1 MLEIFQVETDKHKHY
16 VSELFVEY
24 FNWTNSVFS
33 SEYNIS
39 FDVNTFSEKYLAQL
53 DEFMPP
59 EGRLLLA
66 RYKGKIAGCACL
78 HQIDQGIGEVKRMYV
93 RPKFQR
99 KGIGRSLL
107 ENIIYEAANIGYSKL
122 MLDTA
127 PFAKE
132 ALALY
137 RSLGFQDTDPYLEK
151 IEIPP
156 EYRDNWI
163 FMELT
168 L

>member
-1 MLEIFQVETDKHKHY
+1 MLQIFQVETEKHKHH
-16 VSELFVEY
+16 VRELFLEY
-24 FNWTNSVFS
+24 FNWTNSVFT

-39 FDVNTFSEKYLAQL
+39 FDVNTFSEKYLDQL
-53 DEFMPP
+53 QEFMPP

-66 RYKGKIAGCACL
+66 QYKGKIAGCACL
-78 HQIDQGIGEVKRMYV
+78 RKIAQATGEVKRMYV

-122 MLDTA
+122 LLDTA

-132 ALALY
+132 TLALY
-137 RSLGFQDTDPYLEK
+137 RSVGFQDTEPYLEK
-151 IEIPP
+151 TEIPSQ
-156 EYRDNWI
+156 YRVNWI